1 MGSVFSFVSSDLKQK
16 IDILIDLKNKDNQ
29 NYTTLKSMIEYERE
43 NRLLEKTDFVNG
55 ARTLLRLHRGLGTT
69 WLSIG
74 IIYKFI
80 VVLCRLTF

>member
-43 NRLLEKTDFVNG
+43 NKLLDKTDFVNG
-55 ARTLLRLHRGLGTT
+55 ARTLLRLHRGLGTAL
-69 WLSIG
+69 LSIDT
-74 IIYKFI
+74 IYKFI
-80 VVLCRLTF
+80 AVLCRLTF